1 MQPIYR
7 LVYAS
12 EANINLGTT
21 GINPEVSRILLKSKS
36 NNAKRMIGGV
46 LYYADGYFFQVLE
59 GEEAI
64 VSDLYKKI
72 SQDDRHSNVKVLIEG
87 HIDKPQFS
95 NWSMHFVAADSS
107 IRQLLADHQFAAFK
121 PFEIP
126 VAVIEKMITVLSN
139 NGAYERTANLE
150 SKEGLVSKVKSFFM
164 KNKTA

>member
-12 EANINLGTT
+12 KANINLGTT

-59 GEEAI
+59 GDKPS
-64 VSDLYKKI
+64 VLRLYEKI
-72 SQDDRHSNVKVLIEG
+72 IQDERHSNSKILIEG
-87 HIDKPQFS
+87 EINRPQFS
-95 NWSMHFVAADSS
+95 NWSMHFVATDSG
-107 IRQLLADHQFAAFK
+107 IRQLLMDSGYKRFT
-121 PFEIP
+121 PFEMTVSLVENLIS
-126 VAVIEKMITVLSN
+126 VLSN
-139 NGAYERTANLE
+139 NGVYERHVTNELSL
-150 SKEGLVSKVKSFFM
+150 SKRVKSFFM